1 MPRNVDL
8 TGLLE
13 FIIKSLVDNP
23 DEVSIESKERE
34 GNLIF
39 ELKVSEQ
46 DRGRVIG
53 KQGKT
58 IKSIRKLLS
67 AAASGSERRVVLE
80 LVE

>member
-1 MPRNVDL
+1 VDL

>member
-1 MPRNVDL
+1 MPRSVDL

-23 DEVSIESKERE
+23 DEVAIDSKQHE
-34 GNLIF
+34 GSLIF